1 MQALADW
8 YKISSNMDTAVRLNP
23 LDMVTHAK
31 EPVPRS
37 LLLRYLHVP

>member
-8 YKISSNMDTAVRLNP
+8 CKIGSNMDTAVSPNP
-23 LDMVTHAK
+23 LDVVTHAK
-31 EPVPRS
+31 EPVPWS